1 MGKEYREGGNSQFV
15 SIFDNQMF
23 EIRYKELN
31 PNNPKIISRTSTDP
45 KTKVTK
51 TLYVEQFP
59 VLSGHITK
67 LVYKPE
73 SDYGKRMVVHIS
85 DFETGENF
93 ILDMGLFAGKDEWIS
108 AGPKSLLL
116 RLGELDLSKPVTL
129 SPYKIA
135 REDKPDKF
143 NTGISV
149 KQNGEKIE
157 NPYTK
162 EDIPEVV
169 KEVDE
174 DDNSVS
180 YETKAQNKFYI
191 KILKEQAQRVEDF
204 QESGVATSASH
215 KKTETKSYQGSGV
228 QSTSHLPEKGKTLDT
243 SGVPGDWDSE
253 EQNLPF

>member
-15 SIFDNQMF
+15 SIYDNQTF
-23 EIRYKELN
+23 EIRYKNLD

-45 KTKVTK
+45 KTKITR

-73 SDYGKRMVVHIS
+73 SEYGKRMIMHVS
-85 DFETGENF
+85 DHETQENF
-93 ILDMGLFAGKDEWIS
+93 ILDLGLFAGKDEWIA

-116 RLGELDLSKPVTL
+116 RLGEIDLSKPVTL
-129 SPYKIA
+129 SPYKIP

-149 KQNGEKIE
+149 KQGGESIQ

-191 KILKEQAQRVEDF
+191 KLLKEQAQRVEDF
-204 QESGVATSASH
+204 MESGVPVSQSQKATV
-215 KKTETKSYQGSGV
+215 TKSYEGATQK
-228 QSTSHLPEKGKTLDT
+228 TDHLPKKGATVDT
-243 SGVPGDWDSE
+243 SAVPGDWDDDS
-253 EQNLPF
+253 LPF